1 MGGVFLEMSG
11 VCLEMSGVLPGDER
25 SLPGDECAF
34 PGEEQELY
42 TRDKWI
48 FIQRRTEFNGCFL
61 DIKGFAQCGPS
72 SLRSD
77 RAQFSR
83 GERWSRN
90 ATTFRSKST
99 GGKRS

>member
-1 MGGVFLEMSG
+1 MSG
-11 VCLEMSGVLPGDER
+11 VCLEMSGHLSGKERIFPGE
-25 SLPGDECAF
+25 ECAF

-48 FIQRRTEFNGCFL
+48 FIQRHVEFNGVFL
-61 DIKGFAQCGPS
+61 DIKGFAQCGPG

-83 GERWSRN
+83 GERWRRN